1 MGEKKYMS
9 YFYTGP
15 ELPYRLTWFVAANRF
30 NDIISPLLALGILK
44 LRGVGGREGWRWY
57 VLTASI

>member
-1 MGEKKYMS
+1 MS
-9 YFYTGP
+9 YFYTGA

-44 LRGVGGREGWRWY
+44 LRGVGGKEGWRWY